1 MSRRRAPAQLPDEPT
16 RTSFAT
22 AEVVRDPDRPSLVRL
37 LLDGVESSALDLD
50 DPGYLD
56 FEYMQ
61 HIRLLIAAHCARPG
75 DADGTPRRMR
85 VLHLGAAGCAL
96 PRALAATMPVHQLA
110 VELDAEL
117 ARLVRQWFP
126 LPSAPCL
133 RIRVGEARQ
142 ELESGH
148 ALWQAVVR
156 DAFMNRE
163 VPGQLRTV
171 ESARRVHDVLEP
183 GGLYAL
189 NTVASAG
196 LRRIDEEFAALTSVF
211 QDVVAIADPAVF
223 SGRRFGNVVVA
234 ASDRRFDLPTVERE
248 VRRLSLLARVMDRG
262 TVSRR
267 AASVRPLED
276 AAVPWPESAGSL

>member
-110 VELDAEL
+110 VELD
-117 ARLVRQWFP
+117 
-126 LPSAPCL
+126 
-133 RIRVGEARQ
+133 
-142 ELESGH
+142 
-148 ALWQAVVR
+148 
-156 DAFMNRE
+156 
-163 VPGQLRTV
+163 
-171 ESARRVHDVLEP
+171 VLEP

-248 VRRLSLLARVMDRG
+248 VRRLSLPARVMDRG

>member
-1 MSRRRAPAQLPDEPT
+1 MCPLTFSLPSTHFTENPFANWT
-16 RTSFAT
+16 RGGSQAT
-22 AEVVRDPDRPSLVRL
+22 
-37 LLDGVESSALDLD
+37 GFFTLDLD
-50 DPGYLD
+50 WRVP
-56 FEYMQ
+56 
-61 HIRLLIAAHCARPG
+61 IASLR
-75 DADGTPRRMR
+75 
-85 VLHLGAAGCAL
+85 
-96 PRALAATMPVHQLA
+96 
-110 VELDAEL
+110 AEL

-148 ALWQAVVR
+148 AAWQAVVR

-248 VRRLSLLARVMDRG
+248 VRRLSLPARVMDRG
-262 TVSRR
+262 AVACATVLGRR
-267 AASVRPLED
+267 QAPAAE
-276 AAVPWPESAGSL
+276 